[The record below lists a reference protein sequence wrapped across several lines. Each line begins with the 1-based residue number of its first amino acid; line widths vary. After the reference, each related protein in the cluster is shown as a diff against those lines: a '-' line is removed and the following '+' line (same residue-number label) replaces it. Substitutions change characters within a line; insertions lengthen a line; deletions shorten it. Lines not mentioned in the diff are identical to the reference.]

1 MGLSVQDYIL
11 LAPALIFALTF
22 HEYAHAWA
30 AYRLGDPTA
39 KMRGRLSF
47 NPIVHIDPMGLLML
61 VLSGFRFGW
70 AKPVPFD
77 PRYLKNPKRD
87 IPLIA
92 AAGPASNIII
102 ATASVI
108 LIRLAGVIGL
118 GTWQQPVGQLL
129 TFFVYINLSLCF
141 FNLIPVP
148 PLDGSKILYGFLP
161 RSQEHI
167 YYNLERMGP
176 ILLLALIMLNAFTPL
191 KIITFWVGPM
201 VELTVK
207 LLSAIFLR

>member
-1 MGLSVQDYIL
+1 VGLSIQDYIL

-30 AYRLGDPTA
+30 ANRLGDPTA
-39 KMRGRLSF
+39 KMLGRLSF
-47 NPIVHIDPMGLLML
+47 NPIVHIDVMGLFML

-70 AKPVPFD
+70 AKPVPFN
-77 PRYLKNPKRD
+77 PLNLRNPKRD

-92 AAGPASNIII
+92 VAGPASNVII

-108 LIRLAGVIGL
+108 LIRVTGSFDL
-118 GTWQQPVGQLL
+118 GTWQQGVGQLL

-176 ILLLALIMLNAFTPL
+176 ILLLALILLNSFTPL

-201 VELTVK
+201 VDLTVR

>member
-39 KMRGRLSF
+39 KMLGRLSF
-47 NPIVHIDPMGLLML
+47 NPLVHLDVMGLLML
-61 VLSGFRFGW
+61 VMSGFRFGW

-92 AAGPASNIII
+92 AAGPASNVII

-108 LIRLAGVIGL
+108 AIRIAGSVGL
-118 GTWQQPVGQLL
+118 GNWQEPVGRLL

-161 RSQEHI
+161 SSKEHI

-176 ILLLALIMLNAFTPL
+176 FLLLALIMLNALTPFKL
-191 KIITFWVGPM
+191 ISFWVGPL
-201 VELTVK
+201 VDLTVK

>member
-1 MGLSVQDYIL
+1 VDLSVRDYFL

-30 AYRLGDPTA
+30 ANRLGDPTA
-39 KMRGRLSF
+39 KMLGRLSL
-47 NPIVHIDPMGLLML
+47 NPLVHIDVMGLLML

-70 AKPVPFD
+70 AKPVPFN
-77 PRYLKNPKRD
+77 PLNLRHPKRD

-92 AAGPASNIII
+92 AAGPASNIVI
-102 ATASVI
+102 ATLSVI
-108 LIRLAGVIGL
+108 AIRVFGSFDL
-118 GTWQQPVGQLL
+118 GNWQQPMGQLL
-129 TFFVYINLSLCF
+129 IFFVYINLSLAF

-176 ILLLALIMLNAFTPL
+176 ILLLALIMLNALTPI
-191 KIITFWVGPM
+191 KIISLWVGPM